1 MRQTHDQIAAD
12 IRRLFETLAPY
23 GIRRPSQLA
32 ALMREDGDTWPSDA
46 YVRLMLGAKGP
57 DPSERF
63 SDRFH
68 ALADHVYAALA
79 GGKNVLAL
87 VTAGLDAPDT
97 YDPAGHVRFVVIP
110 PNLDIHPAIFG
121 YAPGSRVALALIPDE
136 LLGHCEHDACG
147 APFIRRVPWQRYC
160 RKAHSR
166 AASHQRHQQALR
178 QAVEEWLA
186 VETEVKWRGA

>member
-46 YVRLMLGAKGP
+46 YIRLMSGAKGP

-63 SDRFH
+63 CDRFH
-68 ALADHVYAALA
+68 ALADHVYAALSSGA
-79 GGKNVLAL
+79 DLLPL

-97 YDPAGHVRFVVIP
+97 YDPAERIRFIAVPPAADLHAGLLVLAANGPARLAVIP
-110 PNLDIHPAIFG
+110 DG
-121 YAPGSRVALALIPDE
+121 V
-136 LLGHCEHDACG
+136 LGHCEDDECG
-147 APFIRRVPWQRYC
+147 RPFIRRVPWQRYC
-160 RKAHSR
+160 CDAHGRAWRKRCA
-166 AASHQRHQQALR
+166 QQAT
-178 QAVEEWLA
+178 AA
-186 VETEVKWRGA
+186 AETHRRSA